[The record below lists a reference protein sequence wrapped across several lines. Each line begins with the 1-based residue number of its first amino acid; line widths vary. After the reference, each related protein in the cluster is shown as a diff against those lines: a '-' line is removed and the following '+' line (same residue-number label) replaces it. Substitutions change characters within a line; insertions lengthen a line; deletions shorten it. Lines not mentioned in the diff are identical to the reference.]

1 MAKVRGFFY
10 MSNYFEDNF
19 RIIFRYVLEVLNNQC
34 VFKMENFFYF
44 FFSLF
49 AENQCITILFGKL

>member
-19 RIIFRYVLEVLNNQC
+19 RIIFRHVLEVLNNQY
-34 VFKMENFFYF
+34 VFKMENFFYSS
-44 FFSLF
+44 FSF
-49 AENQCITILFGKL
+49 YY

>member
-49 AENQCITILFGKL
+49 AENQCVTILFGKL

>member
-1 MAKVRGFFY
+1 

>member
-19 RIIFRYVLEVLNNQC
+19 RIIFRLVLEVLNNQC
-34 VFKMENFFYF
+34 VFKTENFFYF

-49 AENQCITILFGKL
+49 AENQRIIILFGKL

>member
-34 VFKMENFFYF
+34 VFKMENFSYF
-44 FFSLF
+44 LISF
-49 AENQCITILFGKL
+49 AIENQCVMILFGKL